1 MKKSLLALAIAAF
14 ASSAV
19 SAATVYDKDGT
30 SLAVGGRVQ
39 SVYYST
45 QNGGAGNNDGSI
57 TNTARL
63 NMSGRSEIAPG
74 IAAFGFAEWNV
85 ADGDSNEA
93 MSNDETMSAR
103 DQYIGVDFGK
113 FGSVLVGRTF
123 DSLQKVIEVTDIYED
138 MGGNGILDDSDRR
151 AGQIKYTWE
160 GYGVLASVSY
170 QSAKDHVAVEDA
182 INDEMNVESGY
193 AVALGY
199 TTPTIGFGPISV
211 KAGYSYLA
219 AQDDAKYKYEYSL
232 GLDNMKEY
240 AASVTWG
247 NLGNGLYLATV
258 YDQRKFD
265 YIYNPLIANHSSK
278 GIEALVSYA
287 FDNGLSLTASWQ
299 YKRVNAESAVNNN
312 HEVEYI
318 VRKVPVL
325 VNYAFNS
332 NFNVWAEASFDAGS
346 DKQVSFKGF
355 SSDEVLVA
363 DIDHTHFAV
372 GARYTF

>member
-30 SLAVGGRVQ
+30 SLEVGGRVQ

-211 KAGYSYLA
+211 KVGYSYLA
-219 AQDDAKYKYEYSL
+219 AQDDAKYALSL

-247 NLGNGLYLATV
+247 NLSEGLYLATV

-265 YIYNPLIANHSSK
+265 YIEKSFIANHSVK
-278 GIEALVSYA
+278 GIEALVGYA
-287 FDNGLSLTASWQ
+287 FDNGLSLRASWQ
-299 YKRVNAESAVNNN
+299 YKRVNAELGFNTNYQF
-312 HEVEYI
+312 EYI

-325 VNYAFNS
+325 VNYAFNQ
-332 NFNVWAEASFDAGS
+332 NFNIWAEASFDAGS
-346 DKQVSFKGF
+346 DKQLSAKGF
-355 SSDEVLVA
+355 VNAANIERDEDHSHVA
-363 DIDHTHFAV
+363 I

>member
-30 SLAVGGRVQ
+30 SLEVGGRVQ

-93 MSNDETMSAR
+93 MSNDETMSSR

-160 GYGVLASVSY
+160 DYGFLASVSY
-170 QSAKDHVAVEDA
+170 QSAKDEIAVDGA
-182 INDEMNVESGY
+182 FSNIMNVEGGY

-219 AQDDAKYKYEYSL
+219 AQDTT
-232 GLDNMKEY
+232 N
-240 AASVTWG
+240 
-247 NLGNGLYLATV
+247 
-258 YDQRKFD
+258 
-265 YIYNPLIANHSSK
+265 
-278 GIEALVSYA
+278 
-287 FDNGLSLTASWQ
+287 
-299 YKRVNAESAVNNN
+299 
-312 HEVEYI
+312 
-318 VRKVPVL
+318 
-325 VNYAFNS
+325 
-332 NFNVWAEASFDAGS
+332 
-346 DKQVSFKGF
+346 
-355 SSDEVLVA
+355 
-363 DIDHTHFAV
+363 
-372 GARYTF
+372 